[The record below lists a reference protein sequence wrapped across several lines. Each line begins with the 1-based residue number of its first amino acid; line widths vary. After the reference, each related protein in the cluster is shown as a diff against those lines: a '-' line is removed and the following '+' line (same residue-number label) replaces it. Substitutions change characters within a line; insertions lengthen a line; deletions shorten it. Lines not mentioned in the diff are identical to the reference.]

1 MYRSLTKLVV
11 LRAMSS
17 TLKFHFAVNYESYRF
32 DYLVRQKDGDP
43 GAHKVAHQFS
53 AHFCLV
59 KDLPPLPPPNCY
71 MVSKNQISMK
81 VHQVFSRFTNK

>member
-59 KDLPPLPPPNCY
+59 KALPPLPPPQLLYGVQKSNFHE
-71 MVSKNQISMK
+71 SSPSFFQ
-81 VHQVFSRFTNK
+81 VH

>member
-53 AHFCLV
+53 AHFCLG
-59 KDLPPLPPPNCY
+59 KDPPNCY
-71 MVSKNQISMK
+71 MGSENRISMK
-81 VHQVFSRFTNK
+81 VYQVFSRFTNK

>member
-59 KDLPPLPPPNCY
+59 KTPSIAICG
-71 MVSKNQISMK
+71 KQIK
-81 VHQVFSRFTNK
+81 LFLKT